1 VAWLQHCPS
10 YVAAAQKV
18 AQVQALLDA
27 ATNLNTEYQA
37 KLRKDDL
44 LYLQRTG
51 EMNQL
56 ERTCESQ
63 SREIVKLVDR
73 VKALVEVNERLDG
86 EQQRAKLRV
95 SIGVVACVLDSS
107 ALQLLCWYLIGS
119 FSQSMDTS

>member
-1 VAWLQHCPS
+1 LN
-10 YVAAAQKV
+10 VAAAQKIV
-18 AQVQALLDA
+18 QVQNLLDA

-56 ERTCESQ
+56 ERKCESQ

-73 VKALVEVNERLDG
+73 VKALEEVNERLDG
-86 EQQRAKLRV
+86 EQQRARQRV
-95 SIGVVACVLDSS
+95 SVLVVTCALGSYVLYCSCYGGNS
-107 ALQLLCWYLIGS
+107 
-119 FSQSMDTS
+119 

>member
-1 VAWLQHCPS
+1 
-10 YVAAAQKV
+10 
-18 AQVQALLDA
+18 VQALLDA

-56 ERTCESQ
+56 ERKCESQ

-73 VKALVEVNERLDG
+73 VKALVEVNERLES
-86 EQQRAKLRV
+86 EQLRAKLRV
-95 SIGVVACVLDSS
+95 SVLVVACVLDSS
-107 ALQLLCWYLIGS
+107 ALQLLRWYIIGS
-119 FSQSMDTS
+119 IYHSTKHFL

>member
-1 VAWLQHCPS
+1 
-10 YVAAAQKV
+10 
-18 AQVQALLDA
+18 VQALLYA

-56 ERTCESQ
+56 ERKCESQ

-73 VKALVEVNERLDG
+73 VKALVEVNERLES
-86 EQQRAKLRV
+86 EQLRAKLWV
-95 SIGVVACVLDSS
+95 SVLVIACVLDSS
-107 ALQLLCWYLIGS
+107 ALQLLRWYTIGS
-119 FSQSMDTS
+119 IYHSTKHFL